1 MSPHPTRSARLL
13 AAAACIAVLAA
24 CATGPAPEP
33 LPPIVFVH
41 GNGDTAALWTTTL
54 WRFESNGWPRER
66 LHAIDVPYPLARDDD
81 AKPQEGRSSTAENMQ
96 YLAAE
101 IDKVL
106 ATTGARQ
113 VVLIANSRGGYAV
126 RNYIANGGSGGA
138 GGAGGPGGTSNA
150 ARVSHAILGG
160 TPNHGVWADAALRPG
175 SEFNGAGPFLTGL
188 NNVLTMNG
196 MEVTP
201 GPKWL
206 TIRSDNNDK
215 FAQPDG
221 VWIGSK
227 GTPTNVGF
235 DGPALKGAENVVIA
249 GIDHRETAFSPKA
262 FEAMFRFITGKP
274 PVSLAVVPE
283 ARVVLTGKVS
293 GYGVAN
299 VQGNG
304 ASNLP
309 LIGASVEVYAT
320 DATTGAR
327 LGPALHRK
335 TIGVDGAWGPFSADG
350 LARHEFIVTA
360 PGYASTHIYRSPF
373 PRSSSIVNLR
383 AERLAEADKGA
394 ASVVTLTRPRG
405 YFGVPRDQASLDGQS
420 PLPGVPPGTAGVAA
434 SKLKLTEGAGRA
446 VVGEFN
452 GERIVGR
459 AWPVA
464 NNEVVLLELTD

>member
-1 MSPHPTRSARLL
+1 MNSHLTRRALL
-13 AAAACIAVLAA
+13 LTTAAITAMLAA
-24 CATGPAPEP
+24 CASTAVSELPP
-33 LPPIVFVH
+33 PPIVFVH
-41 GNGDTAALWTTTL
+41 GNGDSAALWTTTL

-66 LHAIDVPYPLARDDD
+66 LHAIDLPYPLARDDD
-81 AKPQEGRSSTAENMQ
+81 AKPQEGRSSTAENLQ
-96 YLAAE
+96 YLATE

-106 ATTGARQ
+106 TATGAKQ

-126 RNYIANGGSGGA
+126 RNYIANGGA
-138 GGAGGPGGTSNA
+138 GGASGASGA
-150 ARVSHAILGG
+150 AKVSHAILGG
-160 TPNHGVWADAALRPG
+160 TPNHGVWADAAVRPG

-262 FEAMFRFITGKP
+262 FEAMFRFITGRP
-274 PVSLAVVPE
+274 PVSLAVAPE

-299 VQGNG
+299 EQGSG
-304 ASNLP
+304 PSNLP
-309 LIGASVEVYAT
+309 LAGAVVEAYAT
-320 DATTGAR
+320 DAATGAR

-335 TIGVDGAWGPFSADG
+335 TIGADGAWGPFSADA
-350 LARHEFIVTA
+350 LARYEVVVTA
-360 PGYASTHIYRSPF
+360 PGYATTHIYRSPF
-373 PRSSSIVNLR
+373 PRSSGIVNLR
-383 AERLAEADKGA
+383 AERLADADKGA

-420 PLPGVPPGTAGVAA
+420 PLPGVPPGTAGVSA
-434 SKLKLTEGAGRA
+434 SKLKLTEGVGRA

-459 AWPVA
+459 AWPAA
-464 NNEVVLLELTD
+464 NNEVVLLELTH

>member
-24 CATGPAPEP
+24 CATGPVPEP

-96 YLAAE
+96 YLAAQ

-138 GGAGGPGGTSNA
+138 GGAGGTSNA

-459 AWPVA
+459 AWPAA